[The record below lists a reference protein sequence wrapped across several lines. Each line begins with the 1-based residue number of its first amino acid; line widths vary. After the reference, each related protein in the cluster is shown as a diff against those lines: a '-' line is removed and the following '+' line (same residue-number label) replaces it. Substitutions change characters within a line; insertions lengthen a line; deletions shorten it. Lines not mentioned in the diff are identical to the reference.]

1 MSAELPSCSLVERL
15 SPQAES
21 TMRAPYFKKWFAK
34 LPALN
39 LPQRLQT
46 LAALHPAAGLDQVVA
61 LIGQI
66 GATRR
71 RCPNCTCERYYRHG
85 QANGLQ
91 RYRCRACG
99 RTYNDLSG
107 TPLARLRLRDK
118 WLDYLASVLDSKS
131 VRVAASEAGL
141 HRNTAFRWR
150 HRFLQGP
157 RQDQPQ
163 RLGGIAEVDEMF
175 MLESQKGAR
184 KLSRPARRRGGRA
197 GKRGISR
204 ELDCILVA
212 RDRSGQTVDA
222 VVGRG
227 ALTVVQL
234 ERHLL
239 PRLDRQVLL
248 VSDAHAAYRSF
259 ARKHDIAHE
268 AVNLRAGV
276 RVRRG
281 LAAAIHVQHV
291 NAYHQRFRQWLSRF
305 RGVASRYLPNYLGWR
320 RALDGG
326 RVTTVEQLLRIAIG
340 HIHSQR

>member
-1 MSAELPSCSLVERL
+1 MVEYL
-15 SPQAES
+15 SPQTET
-21 TMRAPYFKKWFAK
+21 TMRAPHFKKWFAR

-39 LPQRLQT
+39 LRQRLQT
-46 LAALHPAAGLDQVVA
+46 LAALHPAAGLDQVIA

-66 GATRR
+66 GGATR
-71 RCPNCTCERYYRHG
+71 RCPNCACERYYRHG

-91 RYRCRACG
+91 RYRCRGCG

-107 TPLARLRLRDK
+107 TPLARLRLREK
-118 WLDYLASVLDSKS
+118 WLDYLGTVLDSKS
-131 VRVAASEAGL
+131 VRAAARDVGV

-150 HRFLQGP
+150 HRFLERP
-157 RQDQPQ
+157 RHAQPAC
-163 RLGGIAEVDEMF
+163 LGGIAEADEMF
-175 MLESQKGAR
+175 ILESQKGAR
-184 KLSRPARRRGGRA
+184 KLDRPARRRGGRA

-227 ALTVVQL
+227 ALTVAQL

-259 ARKHDIAHE
+259 ARKHGIAHQ

-281 LAAAIHVQHV
+281 VAGAIHVQNV

-320 RALDGG
+320 RVLDGG
-326 RVTTVEQLLRIAIG
+326 RITTVEQLLRLVFG
-340 HIHSQR
+340 VIHSQR

>member
-1 MSAELPSCSLVERL
+1 MHTPH
-15 SPQAES
+15 
-21 TMRAPYFKKWFAK
+21 FKKWFAR

-39 LPQRLQT
+39 NRQRLQT
-46 LAALHPAAGLDQVVA
+46 LAALHPAAGLDQIIA

-66 GATRR
+66 GAAAR
-71 RCPNCTCERYYRHG
+71 RCPSCACERHHRHG

-99 RTYNDLSG
+99 RTFNDLSG
-107 TPLARLRLRDK
+107 TPLSRLRHREK
-118 WLDYLASVLDSKS
+118 WLDYLGTVLESKS
-131 VRVAASEAGL
+131 VRAAAKQVGV

-150 HRFLQGP
+150 HRFLKRAQYD
-157 RQDQPQ
+157 RPQ
-163 RLGGIAEVDEMF
+163 ALRGIAEADEMF
-175 MLESQKGAR
+175 LLESQKGSR
-184 KLSRPARRRGGRA
+184 TLNRPARKRGGRA
-197 GKRGISR
+197 SKRGISR

-212 RDRSGQTVDA
+212 RDRGGQTIDA

-227 ALTVVQL
+227 ALTAAQL

-248 VSDAHAAYRSF
+248 VSDSHAAYRAF
-259 ARKHDIAHE
+259 ARKHGIAHE
-268 AVNLRAGV
+268 AVNLHAGQ

-281 LAAAIHVQHV
+281 VAGAIHVQNV
-291 NAYHQRFRQWLSRF
+291 NAYHQRFRQWLSHF

-326 RVTTVEQLLRIAIG
+326 RVTSGEQLLRIAIG
-340 HIHSQR
+340 AIHSKR